1 MRALATAAILA
12 TQALIGCAALER
24 ADVAPPAFSAG
35 PLRPAIRS
43 VAANE
48 LVRAPGSV
56 ATYQVF
62 EGNRKGATIEQR
74 VERRGDEVH
83 VVEML
88 HARDKPA
95 EPSEDMRFSRAADG
109 SLLLREVVTY
119 AEKSASLFSDGLAFA
134 ATLSAQA
141 PVLEGSSDMRVLTLP
156 KRTPRG
162 SGRATRS
169 LRLAGEATV
178 TISGAPVD
186 TSVLD
191 LVFDIDLDVAKAH
204 VTARL
209 YVAEGRGVVAEERTE
224 ELRVLGIFP
233 RKTVEHT
240 VLTHLERSP

>member
-12 TQALIGCAALER
+12 TQASIGCAALDR
-24 ADVAPPAFSAG
+24 ADIIPPPFSAG

-43 VAANE
+43 VAVDE
-48 LVRAPGSV
+48 LVRAPGTV
-56 ATYQVF
+56 ATYRIF
-62 EGNRKGATIEQR
+62 EGKRKGATIEQR
-74 VERRGDEVH
+74 VERRDEEVH
-83 VVEML
+83 VVEIL
-88 HARDKPA
+88 RAPGKPA
-95 EPSEDMRFSRAADG
+95 EPSEEMRFSQAAGG
-109 SLLLREVVTY
+109 SLLLREVITH
-119 AEKSASLFSDGLAFA
+119 AEKSASLFNDGLAFA
-134 ATLSAQA
+134 AALSASA
-141 PVLEGSSDMRVLTLP
+141 PVLEGASDMRVLTLP

-240 VLTHLERSP
+240 VLTHLEPSP

>member
-1 MRALATAAILA
+1 MRALAIAAILA
-12 TQALIGCAALER
+12 MQSLIGCAALDR
-24 ADVAPPAFSAG
+24 AGVAPPAFSAG

-43 VAANE
+43 VAADE
-48 LVRAPGSV
+48 LVRAEGSV
-56 ATYQVF
+56 ATYRVF
-62 EGNRKGATIEQR
+62 EGNRRGATIQQR
-74 VERRGDEVH
+74 VELRGDELL
-83 VVEML
+83 VVEL
-88 HARDKPA
+88 LLAEGKPA
-95 EPSEDMRFSRAADG
+95 ETWEEMRFSRGKEG
-109 SLLLREVVTY
+109 SLLLREVITH
-119 AEKSASLFSDGLAFA
+119 AERSASLFDDGLAFA

-178 TISGAPVD
+178 NISGAPVEA
-186 TSVLD
+186 SVLD

-240 VLTHLERSP
+240 VLTRLERRP